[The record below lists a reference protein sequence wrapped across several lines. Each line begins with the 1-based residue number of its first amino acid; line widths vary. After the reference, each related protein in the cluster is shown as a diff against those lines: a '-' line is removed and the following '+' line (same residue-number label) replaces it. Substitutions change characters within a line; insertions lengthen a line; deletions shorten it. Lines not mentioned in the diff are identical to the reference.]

1 MITSNGDTAK
11 ARPPR
16 ILIADDQSDVLEA
29 LRLML
34 KGRGFEIEVA
44 RSIGEIVTAV
54 ETRALD
60 AVLMDLN
67 YSRDTT
73 SGTEGLDILPRLQ
86 AADHTMAVIVMTA
99 WGSVD
104 SAVEA
109 MRRGAWDYIEKPW
122 DNARLLATLCA
133 QREVGRA
140 SRRAQ
145 RLEGEDA
152 LLKGKMTTAMLAW
165 QPRLHDPLLGKW
177 LHRID
182 VPTLILWGAGD
193 KVLPPAYGAAW
204 QKAIPNATLSTVA
217 GAGHIPHVEKP
228 AETAAAIAN
237 FRKEA
242 T

>member
-1 MITSNGDTAK
+1 MIATNGNGVK
-11 ARPPR
+11 ERPSR

-34 KGRGFEIEVA
+34 KGRGFEIVTA
-44 RSIGEIVTAV
+44 RSVSEILSAV

-73 SGTEGLDILPRLQ
+73 SGMEGLDILPRLQ

-122 DNARLLATLCA
+122 DNSRLLTTVNSQL
-133 QREVGRA
+133 ELSRA
-140 SRRAQ
+140 LRRSQ
-145 RLEGEDA
+145 RLEGENEILRGEGAPEIIADSPRMRPV
-152 LLKGKMTTAMLAW
+152 LEPCRAW
-165 QPRLHDPLLGKW
+165 VR
-177 LHRID
+177 R
-182 VPTLILWGAGD
+182 TRMCSS
-193 KVLPPAYGAAW
+193 AA
-204 QKAIPNATLSTVA
+204 STVRERSSPRA
-217 GAGHIPHVEKP
+217 GC
-228 AETAAAIAN
+228 TRSRRAATT
-237 FRKEA
+237 RSLR
-242 T
+242 